1 MKVNPA
7 TLVAVLEQPYNDAAS
22 RADVDCRVSLMAGLG
37 WLTNYWIDLALNW
50 IEQGYPLD
58 SEIVEMLEAISSRKG
73 LPQETRHRAFTYA
86 KRWRKSTHAKD
97 T

>member
-7 TLVAVLEQPYNDAAS
+7 TLVAVLEQPYNDTGS
-22 RADVDCRVSLMAGLG
+22 RADIDRRASLMAGLG

-58 SEIVEMLEAISSRKG
+58 SEIVEMLEAISSRKE
-73 LPQETRHRAFTYA
+73 LPQKTRHRAFSFA
-86 KRWRKSTHAKD
+86 KRWRKANHAKD